1 MTAAPLLPSALGDRA
16 KYGYMG
22 EEMNVLLNSHLEGE
36 ISEKDGI
43 IKRKS
48 NLSFEAFID
57 LGEGGR
63 QYQATER
70 VWPMEPS
77 EVHVWM
83 GEKPWSK

>member
-1 MTAAPLLPSALGDRA
+1 
-16 KYGYMG
+16 MG

-70 VWPMEPS
+70 V
-77 EVHVWM
+77 
-83 GEKPWSK
+83 